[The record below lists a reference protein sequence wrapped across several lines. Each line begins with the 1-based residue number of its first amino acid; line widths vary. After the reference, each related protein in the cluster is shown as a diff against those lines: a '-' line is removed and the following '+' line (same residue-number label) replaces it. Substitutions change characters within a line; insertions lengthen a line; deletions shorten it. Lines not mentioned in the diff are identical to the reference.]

1 MPIIY
6 RKYEPPQTSVPPATA
21 AGDENA
27 AASRDAPRE
36 TAERDLTAIRQLISQ
51 DLSEPYGIYV
61 YRYFIYQWPH
71 LCFLALDTGVRTSPA
86 SSSTEPTTAE
96 KSPADAGTQTQEDNL
111 VGVVVCK
118 LASHR
123 GVKLRGYIAMLAVA
137 TTYRG
142 RGIATKLVRLAI
154 DCMIEDGAEEI
165 VLETEVDNESAIR
178 LYERM
183 GFIRSKRM
191 HRYYMNASDA
201 FRLVLPVKV
210 ESTIRYCVLAN
221 ELDTS
226 PHNGGDG
233 EAGASSGAGGMYI

>member
-6 RKYEPPQTSVPPATA
+6 RKYEPPQTS
-21 AGDENA
+21 
-27 AASRDAPRE
+27 
-36 TAERDLTAIRQLISQ
+36 RDLTAIRRLISQ

-71 LCFLALDTGVRTSPA
+71 LCFLALDTS
-86 SSSTEPTTAE
+86 
-96 KSPADAGTQTQEDNL
+96 DNL

-154 DCMIEDGAEEI
+154 DCMIEDGADEI

-210 ESTIRYCVLAN
+210 ESDREVGT
-221 ELDTS
+221 
-226 PHNGGDG
+226 
-233 EAGASSGAGGMYI
+233 SSGAGDMYI

>member
-6 RKYEPPQTSVPPATA
+6 RKYEPPHIDPDVTTGKDHAPGPP
-21 AGDENA
+21 
-27 AASRDAPRE
+27 DARADI
-36 TAERDLTAIRQLISQ
+36 AERDLTAIRRLISQ

-71 LCFLALDTGVRTSPA
+71 LCFLALDDGDSGTGSSYSVNEQATTSIEDKA
-86 SSSTEPTTAE
+86 H
-96 KSPADAGTQTQEDNL
+96 ADTQTQKDNL

-123 GVKLRGYIAMLAVA
+123 GVKQRGYIAMLAVA
-137 TTYRG
+137 TAYRG
-142 RGIATKLVRLAI
+142 RGIATKLVRMAI
-154 DCMIEDGAEEI
+154 DRMIEDGADEI

-178 LYERM
+178 LYEKM

-210 ESTIRYCVLAN
+210 ESTIRYCVLAD
-221 ELDTS
+221 EFDVGPRS
-226 PHNGGDG
+226 VAD
-233 EAGASSGAGGMYI
+233 